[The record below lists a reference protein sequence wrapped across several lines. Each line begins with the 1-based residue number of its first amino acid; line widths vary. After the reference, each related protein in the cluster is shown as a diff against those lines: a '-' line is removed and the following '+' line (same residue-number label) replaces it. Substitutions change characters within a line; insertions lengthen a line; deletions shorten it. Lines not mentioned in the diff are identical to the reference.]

1 MYYNTT
7 LVQQALKFGRKSFFF
22 LLLWNA
28 KTPQKKRS
36 ADWHVSQRI
45 VNAKFQLSNPLV
57 ELIPTNQPTKLQVAL
72 RKCSFKQT
80 AEKILLSAAAAIHL
94 PENWIQ
100 GITSFPAWNDISFL
114 TWIFCF
120 WERFWVRSHLAPAE
134 PDLKFPLWSSTGTT
148 KPLSPTSSFQEPAP
162 KSLSFTPKKL
172 DCNVKQ
178 ILNVPHSYFH
188 SLTSYF

>member
-57 ELIPTNQPTKLQVAL
+57 EIVATNQPTKLQVAL

-120 WERFWVRSHLAPAE
+120 WERF
-134 PDLKFPLWSSTGTT
+134 
-148 KPLSPTSSFQEPAP
+148 LS
-162 KSLSFTPKKL
+162 SFTPRPCWAWPKIPFVVINWNHKASIS
-172 DCNVKQ
+172 NFKF
-178 ILNVPHSYFH
+178 SR
-188 SLTSYF
+188 TSPQKFKFYSQKIGLQC

>member
-1 MYYNTT
+1 M
-7 LVQQALKFGRKSFFF
+7 
-22 LLLWNA
+22 
-28 KTPQKKRS
+28 
-36 ADWHVSQRI
+36 
-45 VNAKFQLSNPLV
+45 
-57 ELIPTNQPTKLQVAL
+57 AL

-178 ILNVPHSYFH
+178 ISNVPLTHILFLNSHPTRLQKSKIKLSIFIEKLLDH
-188 SLTSYF
+188 EKEPFCPNNKKSLPTKHNKTWMRVCRTIGNLPLANSNTGVNCD

>member
-1 MYYNTT
+1 MFTIKIPSFPGSFLSFHEPTDYSPMLHFSSFKFWPKCWSWNDLERNTN
-7 LVQQALKFGRKSFFF
+7 Q
-22 LLLWNA
+22 
-28 KTPQKKRS
+28 
-36 ADWHVSQRI
+36 
-45 VNAKFQLSNPLV
+45 
-57 ELIPTNQPTKLQVAL
+57 PTNQPSKLQVAL

-162 KSLSFTPKKL
+162 KSLSFTSKKL